1 MEQALAAAAA
11 GATDMKKISPMKKS
25 AGNAKLS
32 KLAFGNSIL
41 AAALTLPAAHI
52 AHADTAPE
60 RGMIS
65 FKHLDYQDSQ
75 PGWDRVGVKA
85 DSVMFMAPIAG
96 QWSIEG
102 VLTSDTVSGASPA
115 YHSQELGSGIM
126 HDKRDS
132 HDIRITR
139 YFSQGALT
147 VGRSDSSESDYV
159 SQVYS
164 VTGSVSTE
172 DKNTTFS
179 LGLGLT
185 DDMINAPAANVL
197 NQPKKSSDV
206 MLGIT
211 RVLSVHDIAQLNI
224 SHAEGRGYYS
234 DPYKFFDNRPD
245 HKSQTAVLARWN
257 HHFPQFD
264 GTGRFS
270 YRYYNDSFGVR
281 AHTLGAE
288 YVQPLSHGWT
298 VIPEIRLHSQE
309 AASFY
314 VDPVN
319 PPFPTIPAG
328 FIPGTTILSQDQR
341 LSGFGAVTYGIKIQY
356 QPNRDWLLD
365 AEFEQYEQRGKWNL
379 QGKGSPGIDP
389 FQARILQVGITRY
402 F

>member
-1 MEQALAAAAA
+1 MAAAA
-11 GATDMKKISPMKKS
+11 GATDMKKIFPIEKA
-25 AGNAKLS
+25 AGNVKLS
-32 KLAFGNSIL
+32 TLAFGNSIL
-41 AAALTLPAAHI
+41 AAALTLPAAQI

-65 FKHLDYQDSQ
+65 FKHLDYRDSQ
-75 PGWDRVGVKA
+75 PGWDRIGVRA
-85 DSVMFMAPIAG
+85 NSVMVMAPIAG

-115 YHSQELGSGIM
+115 YHSQKLGSGMM

-139 YFSQGALT
+139 YFSQGTLT
-147 VGRSDSSESDYV
+147 VGRADSSESDYI

-172 DKNTTFS
+172 DKNTTLNF
-179 LGLGLT
+179 GLGVT
-185 DDMINAPAANVL
+185 DDRINVPSVNVI
-197 NQPKKSSDV
+197 NQPKKSTDV

-234 DPYKFFDNRPD
+234 DPYKFFDNRPN
-245 HKSQTAVLARWN
+245 HKSQTAFLARWN
-257 HHFPQFD
+257 HHFPQSD

-270 YRYYNDSFGVR
+270 YRYYTDSFGVS

-288 YVQPLSHGWT
+288 YVQPLSRGWT
-298 VIPEIRLHSQE
+298 VVPEIRLHSQM

-328 FIPGTTILSQDQR
+328 FMPGTTLISQDQR
-341 LSGFGAVTYGIKIQY
+341 LSAFGAITYGIKIQN
-356 QPNRDWLLD
+356 QLNQDWLLD
-365 AEFEQYEQRGKWNL
+365 VELEQYEQQGKWNF
-379 QGKGSPGIDP
+379 QGRGSPGLDP
-389 FQARILQVGITRY
+389 FRARILQVGITRY